1 LKFRIL
7 EVLAWAKEPM
17 TSQDI
22 ANALGVS
29 YGKVNCVL
37 AQYKKKDMPYFIR
50 LSKKTG
56 LRGRTIRYKISKSG
70 LIIYLKCLV
79 RIKRGFDLNFRGKK
93 VKRMETYGKY
103 DHSKPKCREDYNLLP
118 EQLIPYLGIT
128 KHGIELGLNIDDVV
142 YIAGIVK
149 RDDSN

>member
-1 LKFRIL
+1 MGKRT
-7 EVLAWAKEPM
+7 M

-37 AQYKKKDMPYFIR
+37 AQYKEKGMPYFIR
-50 LSKKTG
+50 LPKKTG

-70 LIIYLKCLV
+70 LIVYLKCLG

-93 VKRMETYGKY
+93 VKRTETDEPRSQVSFPRKQVFIFAFLA
-103 DHSKPKCREDYNLLP
+103 LL
-118 EQLIPYLGIT
+118 QTKIITIPPSD
-128 KHGIELGLNIDDVV
+128 N
-142 YIAGIVK
+142 YIYYSVF
-149 RDDSN
+149 